1 MDSDPSDIVVLSC
14 MTYQVAL
21 APNCHACPRVTD
33 KHILSSSHPRTYN
46 TVKRL
51 KFLKPKMSTLSAIS
65 SNLVKRTIPFCSFS
79 SSTVKAPPLLLS
91 YNPIFRKHPMRLSA
105 RLLANE
111 AGRSPPEF
119 PPEVP
124 QVPFTPEIDPSST
137 PAEVHTNPPPYTT
150 PGPKPGPEFPRP
162 PIPPQPDPVPELP
175 EPIIPPRPD
184 PDIPH
189 PKPDVVPPGPDIVP
203 PPSTPPQDIS
213 PPTGPYVV

>member
-1 MDSDPSDIVVLSC
+1 
-14 MTYQVAL
+14 
-21 APNCHACPRVTD
+21 
-33 KHILSSSHPRTYN
+33 
-46 TVKRL
+46 
-51 KFLKPKMSTLSAIS
+51 
-65 SNLVKRTIPFCSFS
+65 
-79 SSTVKAPPLLLS
+79 
-91 YNPIFRKHPMRLSA
+91 MRLSA

-119 PPEVP
+119 PPELP

-150 PGPKPGPEFPRP
+150 PEPKPGPEFPRP

-184 PDIPH
+184 PDIPL

-203 PPSTPPQDIS
+203 PPSTPPPDIC